1 MALTVS
7 QWKTAIISVL
17 VITCSSGPLLSA
29 DDTADVEA
37 AERSP
42 GEGESVLSTAA
53 ATPPDADGP
62 QQRVFAF
69 DRSVSNADWE
79 AGGALGNVIVSEGVV
94 RVINLVGQNSVQWDL
109 RRDLWEDCVT
119 SLRWTSKRC
128 QPPTGAAVDGP
139 GVAMNWRLPDGNA
152 VDLRHEQTA
161 DGVWR
166 LRLNRITPNAKPTV
180 HVVPVD
186 GPGGEL
192 TMRRTGD
199 RLSVSLD
206 GRPVEFSDSANDDGT
221 GPVDLTIGVDVV
233 QNVRISAGPGQSASG
248 FVFEIEQLSFLST
261 GTPGGPVVP
270 AGPLMTPRRWLA
282 VVAVGILGF
291 VSLVAL
297 LNARK
302 DWDESSEADSDAPEA
317 EPGTE
322 GTLEVVRGDGA
333 SAP

>member
-1 MALTVS
+1 MS
-7 QWKTAIISVL
+7 
-17 VITCSSGPLLSA
+17 
-29 DDTADVEA
+29 DDAAADVEP
-37 AERSP
+37 AELSP
-42 GEGESVLSTAA
+42 GESESDLSTAA
-53 ATPPDADGP
+53 AAPPDAESP
-62 QQRVFAF
+62 EQRVFAF

-94 RVINLVGQNSVQWDL
+94 RIINLVGQNSVQWDL

-139 GVAMNWRLPDGNA
+139 GVAINWRLPGGHA

-166 LRLNRITPNAKPTV
+166 LRLNRITPNAEPTV

-199 RLSVSLD
+199 RLSVTLD
-206 GRPVEFSDSANDDGT
+206 GRPVNFLDSADEDGA

-248 FVFEIEQLSFLST
+248 FVFEIERLSFLST

-270 AGPLMTPRRWLA
+270 TGPLMTPRRWLA

-291 VSLVAL
+291 VGLVAL

-302 DWDESSEADSDAPEA
+302 DWEESSEDDSDASEGN
-317 EPGTE
+317 PGAE
-322 GTLEVVRGDGA
+322 GTLEVVRGDGI
-333 SAP
+333 SAR